1 MILDNDKVPTIGVD
15 CVEEHE
21 DGSATYTFHMDDYTR
36 GKMAYLGV
44 EFILTC
50 AAYNLDTADA
60 LEYLGTYCKTIKETS
75 NA

>member
-1 MILDNDKVPTIGVD
+1 MPPDNDKVPTIGVD
-15 CVEEHE
+15 CVEDHE

-36 GKMAYLGV
+36 GKMADVGV

-60 LEYLGTYCKTIKETS
+60 LEYLGTYSKNDKGDF
-75 NA
+75 